1 MPSAKY
7 YRTGLPLDLLQIIGN
22 FAGDV
27 NYKLKFTLS
36 PKRKFL
42 SSIVLHWRDASLYS
56 EYRDQVIL
64 RADSW
69 VPIRLNC
76 IPEVLHLLTTRS
88 KLPNDVIKDSLR
100 KITCLLLEVHDY
112 RLKGRR
118 GRNTW

>member
-7 YRTGLPLDLLQIIGN
+7 YRSELPLDLLHIIGN
-22 FAGDV
+22 LAGDK
-27 NYKLKFTLS
+27 NYKLKFSLS

-42 SSIVLHWRDASLYS
+42 SSIILEGRDKTLYS
-56 EYRDQVIL
+56 DNKEKVIL
-64 RADSW
+64 RKDSW

-76 IPEVLHLLTTRS
+76 IPEVIHLLTSRS
-88 KLPNDVIKDSLR
+88 KLASALIMDSLQ
-100 KITCLLLEVHDY
+100 KITVLLLEVHDY